1 MAIALQ
7 YDKIIK
13 YRATATCREPLHIGD
28 AVGTREE
35 VLVHPIDEMP
45 FIQATSIAGVFR
57 DYFVRAKGA
66 AQAAGLFGVS
76 RRDGEAA
83 GQEASEEAGD
93 SGTAN
98 REISEDFTAETDR
111 KNDAAENGIG
121 QKSAGQND
129 IGHNSTERNR
139 AQGSGRE
146 AAVGDSVGASR
157 VRFTD
162 GTFVTEEKGILMELR
177 PRLAINRA
185 TGTCSESTVKGTDR
199 SSGHKFNMEYVG
211 AGACFQFSV
220 YLYDTEYQ
228 EALEEIFAA
237 MNSENIQFGGQKSNG
252 CGYVRIDRL
261 ERAVFDMK
269 KAEDRRKWAE
279 EDSLPASS
287 YEDITKALPSGSG
300 YRKAYEITVAGR
312 TEGELLVK
320 GIAVMDEDENA
331 PDAVNMKN
339 AGGDYIIPGSSLKG
353 AVRSQMERIAV
364 WLGCEEVIR
373 ETFGSAAEADGRGAT
388 GNIAFFDTIVGRAAE
403 NDRAAVR
410 HRIHIDKFTGG
421 VMERAL
427 FSEKNVSG
435 EMKLRITV
443 SDKNAP
449 DRSCA
454 LLLLA
459 LRDLAIGVMSLGSG
473 YNIGKGIME
482 VDTITV
488 TERGGG
494 KASIDFKAKRTED
507 ESGLIGRI
515 MASLRV

>member
-1 MAIALQ
+1 
-7 YDKIIK
+7 
-13 YRATATCREPLHIGD
+13 
-28 AVGTREE
+28 
-35 VLVHPIDEMP
+35 
-45 FIQATSIAGVFR
+45 
-57 DYFVRAKGA
+57 
-66 AQAAGLFGVS
+66 
-76 RRDGEAA
+76 
-83 GQEASEEAGD
+83 
-93 SGTAN
+93 
-98 REISEDFTAETDR
+98 
-111 KNDAAENGIG
+111 
-121 QKSAGQND
+121 
-129 IGHNSTERNR
+129 
-139 AQGSGRE
+139 
-146 AAVGDSVGASR
+146 
-157 VRFTD
+157 
-162 GTFVTEEKGILMELR
+162 MELR

-220 YLYDTEYQ
+220 YLYDPGYQ
-228 EALEEIFAA
+228 EAVEDIFAA
-237 MNSENIQFGGQKSNG
+237 LNSENIQLGGQKSNG
-252 CGYVRIDRL
+252 CGYVRIERL
-261 ERAVFDMK
+261 QRAVFDMK

-279 EDSLPASS
+279 EDCLPASG

-320 GIAVMDEDENA
+320 GIAVMDEGENA

-353 AVRSQMERIAV
+353 AVRSQMERIAAY
-364 WLGCEEVIR
+364 LGCEEVIR
-373 ETFGSAAEADGRGAT
+373 ETFGCAAEADGRGNT
-388 GNIAFFDTIVGRAAE
+388 GNIAFFDTVVGEAAR
-403 NDRAAVR
+403 NDMADVR

-435 EMKLRITV
+435 EMKLRIAV
-443 SDKNAP
+443 SDKNTP

-488 TERGGG
+488 TGRDGR

-507 ESGLIGRI
+507 EGGLIGRI
-515 MASLRV
+515 MASLSA

>member
-45 FIQATSIAGVFR
+45 FIQATSLAGVFR
-57 DYFVRAKGA
+57 DYFVRAQGA

-83 GQEASEEAGD
+83 LGD
-93 SGTAN
+93 SG
-98 REISEDFTAETDR
+98 
-111 KNDAAENGIG
+111 
-121 QKSAGQND
+121 
-129 IGHNSTERNR
+129 
-139 AQGSGRE
+139 
-146 AAVGDSVGASR
+146 GASR

-185 TGTCSESTVKGTDR
+185 TGTCSESMVKGTDR
-199 SSGHKFNMEYVG
+199 SSGHKFIMEYVG
-211 AGACFQFSV
+211 AGARFQFSV
-220 YLYDTEYQ
+220 YLYDPGYQ
-228 EALEEIFAA
+228 EDVEDIFAA
-237 MNSENIQFGGQKSNG
+237 LNSENIQFGGQKSNG

-269 KAEDRRKWAE
+269 KAEDRRNWAE
-279 EDSLPASS
+279 EDSLPAGG

-312 TEGELLVK
+312 TEGEMLVK

-339 AGGDYIIPGSSLKG
+339 ARGEYIIPGSSLKG
-353 AVRSQMERIAV
+353 AVRSQMERIAS
-364 WLGCEEVIR
+364 WLGCEEVIQ
-373 ETFGSAAEADGRGAT
+373 ETFGCAAEADGRGTA
-388 GNIAFFDTIVGRAAE
+388 GNIAFFDTVVGKAAD

-443 SDKNAP
+443 SDKNTP

-488 TERGGG
+488 TAGDGR

-515 MASLRV
+515 MAFLRV

>member
-1 MAIALQ
+1 MAIALE

-13 YRATATCREPLHIGD
+13 YRATATCMEPLHIGD

-35 VLVHPIDEMP
+35 VLVHPNDEMP

-66 AQAAGLFGVS
+66 AQAAGLFGAS
-76 RRDGEAA
+76 RRNGEAA
-83 GQEASEEAGD
+83 YGGTSEDGEDSGTEKQETSEDVVGADRKRETVENGTGQNGTGKNSAEQSRAQDSGGEAAAEEAG
-93 SGTAN
+93 
-98 REISEDFTAETDR
+98 
-111 KNDAAENGIG
+111 
-121 QKSAGQND
+121 
-129 IGHNSTERNR
+129 
-139 AQGSGRE
+139 
-146 AAVGDSVGASR
+146 GASR

-220 YLYDTEYQ
+220 YLYDPGYQ
-228 EALEEIFAA
+228 EAVEDIFAA
-237 MNSENIQFGGQKSNG
+237 LNSENIQLGGQKSNG
-252 CGYVRIDRL
+252 CGYVRIERL
-261 ERAVFDMK
+261 QRAVFDMK

-279 EDSLPASS
+279 EDCLPASG

-320 GIAVMDEDENA
+320 GIAVMDEGENA

-353 AVRSQMERIAV
+353 AVRSQMERIAAY
-364 WLGCEEVIR
+364 LGCEEVIR
-373 ETFGSAAEADGRGAT
+373 ETFGCAAEADGRGNT
-388 GNIAFFDTIVGRAAE
+388 GNIAFFDTVVGEAAR
-403 NDRAAVR
+403 NDMADVR

-435 EMKLRITV
+435 EMKLRIAV
-443 SDKNAP
+443 SDKNTP

-488 TERGGG
+488 TGRDGR

-507 ESGLIGRI
+507 EGGLIGRI
-515 MASLRV
+515 MASLSA

>member
-1 MAIALQ
+1 MAAALQ

-13 YRATATCREPLHIGD
+13 YRITATCLEPLHIGD
-28 AVGTREE
+28 AVGAREE
-35 VLVHPIDEMP
+35 VLVHPIDEIP

-66 AQAAGLFGVS
+66 AKAAGLFGVS
-76 RRDGEAA
+76 RREGEASD
-83 GQEASEEAGD
+83 QEALGAGNQEMAED
-93 SGTAN
+93 SA
-98 REISEDFTAETDR
+98 AETER
-111 KNDAAENGIG
+111 NSDAAENGTEPN
-121 QKSAGQND
+121 SAGQKD
-129 IGHNSTERNR
+129 IGQE
-139 AQGSGRE
+139 
-146 AAVGDSVGASR
+146 SVGQSR

-162 GTFVTEEKGILMELR
+162 GAFVTEEKGIRMELR

-211 AGACFQFSV
+211 AGARFQFSV
-220 YLYDTEYQ
+220 YLYDPRYQ
-228 EALEEIFAA
+228 ETVEDIFAA
-237 MNSENIQFGGQKSNG
+237 LNGENIQFGGQKSNG

-261 ERAVFDMK
+261 ERAVFDMR

-279 EDSLPASS
+279 EDNLPAGG
-287 YEDITKALPSGSG
+287 YEDITKKLPSGSG

-320 GIAVMDEDENA
+320 GIAVMDENENV

-339 AGGDYIIPGSSLKG
+339 AGGEYIIPGSSLKG
-353 AVRSQMERIAV
+353 AVRSQMERIAAY
-364 WLGCEEVIR
+364 LGCGEVIQD
-373 ETFGSAAEADGRGAT
+373 TFGSAAEAGERGTT
-388 GNIAFFDTIVGRAAE
+388 GNISFFDTVVGESAH
-403 NDRAAVR
+403 NDMAAVR

-427 FSEKNVSG
+427 FSERNVSG
-435 EMKLRITV
+435 EMKLRIV
-443 SDKNAP
+443 ISNKNTP
-449 DRSCA
+449 ERSCA

-459 LRDLAIGVMSLGSG
+459 LRDLAIGTMSLGSG
-473 YNIGKGIME
+473 YNIGKGIIE

-488 TERGGG
+488 TEREGR